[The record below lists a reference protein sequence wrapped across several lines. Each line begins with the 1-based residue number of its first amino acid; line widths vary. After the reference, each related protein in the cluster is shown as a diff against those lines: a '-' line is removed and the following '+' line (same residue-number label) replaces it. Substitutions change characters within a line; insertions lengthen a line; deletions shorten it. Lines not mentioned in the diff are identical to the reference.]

1 MTKPSI
7 VSAIIRLMPRKM
19 LIWPFSD
26 DFEEAFFL
34 AISNAKRHKVERQF
48 TIGINYQDA
57 AIYRG
62 GDIILLMDNFKPREP
77 RPYKVKKPKL
87 EFFCPLCKTKR
98 GFAYGAKLTLKN
110 YIQITVVT
118 LFFYPIFG
126 FKVFIVFLS
135 LAAILEFLLR
145 SLVKNEIPCPY
156 CGFDATL
163 YNRDTKIAR
172 KKVQEFLE
180 KKENFEQ
187 RAP

>member
-1 MTKPSI
+1 
-7 VSAIIRLMPRKM
+7 MPRKM
-19 LIWPFSD
+19 LIWPFSED
-26 DFEEAFFL
+26 LEEAFFM

-48 TIGINYQDA
+48 TMGINYQEE
-57 AIYRG
+57 AITKG
-62 GDIILLMDNFKPREP
+62 SAIIRLMDNFKPLDP
-77 RPYKVKKPKL
+77 RPYKIKKPKL

-98 GFAYGAKLTLKN
+98 GLAYGVKLTLKN
-110 YIQITVVT
+110 YIQITIVT

-135 LAAILEFLLR
+135 LVAIMEFFLR

-163 YNRDTKIAR
+163 YSRDTKIAR
-172 KKVQEFLE
+172 KKVQEFLG